1 MPTINPDPLP
11 RLVENRSGVAVVPAI
26 HPAPL
31 LERQWE
37 PPPGRDSMQIEA
49 GVFWDA
55 VRAPGYLSDR
65 AVQEL
70 GDASGAVIRDP
81 YVHRLTWLVPVGTAR
96 DWEPIGDVEA
106 FGAACWL
113 EVPPA
118 ERTRGQGP
126 YWLLRPDPGR
136 LLTSPSVLHRAL
148 LNSLAAQFGPRTE
161 VRR

>member
-1 MPTINPDPLP
+1 MSDHSTPQQDLIPL
-11 RLVENRSGVAVVPAI
+11 RKAEAI
-26 HPAPL
+26 QPSSV
-31 LERQWE
+31 LEAQWE
-37 PPPGRDSMQIEA
+37 PPLGRDSMHIEA

-55 VRAPGYLSDR
+55 VRAPGYLADR

-96 DWEPIGDVEA
+96 DWEPIADVDPLS
-106 FGAACWL
+106 AACWL

-118 ERTRGQGP
+118 DRTRGQGP
-126 YWLLRPDPGR
+126 YWLLRPAPGC

-148 LNSLAAQFGPRTE
+148 LASLAAQFGPRTE